1 MAYLTKE
8 IADAL
13 CTIITL
19 GFAAPEA
26 SEIERRGNMTFEYDA
41 PGDRADYERVREI
54 FNGLG
59 VPIVVQPSPSQTIMP
74 FVLGTNLPL
83 ALTQNFID
91 SLIDRSDT
99 VGRMMAGATGAN
111 APRGAYIGI
120 AFTVDATTGI
130 PVPGID
136 PLIYGPS
143 ELCQYDPVY
152 RQVRLGIDDSVKKAY
167 QTAMT
172 YTNAAAAAV
181 AAGNGDD
188 PATANP
194 FNDPY
199 VQGNLFRS
207 CHGMI
212 RAMAVQP
219 MPAGPYVAAGNT
231 EVYAELA
238 LGDNT
243 KKVSSCLPCAMFMA
257 SFGMPASSIHL
268 GRGDNWGLPGDVSL
282 AVQTAWANSILTHYR
297 RGITLFN
304 PMVFFNHGAA
314 NFRDYIKNEI
324 CKCPD
329 RFEDEIPYIF
339 LEALTFESSFSDKI
353 TKTLWN
359 ILN

>member
-1 MAYLTKE
+1 MMYLTKE

-19 GFAAPEA
+19 GFAV
-26 SEIERRGNMTFEYDA
+26 SEIEQRGNMTFEYDA
-41 PGDRADYERVREI
+41 PDGQADYERVREI

-59 VPIVVQPSPSQTIMP
+59 VPIVVQKSPDQTFMP
-74 FVLGTNLPL
+74 YVLGTNL
-83 ALTQNFID
+83 TNEQTENFIGKLPEH
-91 SLIDRSDT
+91 SDR
-99 VGRMMAGATGAN
+99 VKNIMAHAAGAN

-120 AFTVDATTGI
+120 AFTVNADSGEPAPET
-130 PVPGID
+130 D

-143 ELCQYDPVY
+143 ELCQYGPGYRPV
-152 RQVRLGIDDSVKKAY
+152 IDDSVEKAY

-188 PATANP
+188 TAVAAP
-194 FNDPY
+194 FNAPY
-199 VQGNLFRS
+199 MRGNLFRS

-212 RAMAVQP
+212 RAMTAHP
-219 MPAGPYVAAGNT
+219 PLTADGT
-231 EVYAELA
+231 TVYAELA

-257 SFGMPASSIHL
+257 SFGMPASSVHL
-268 GRGDNWGLPGDVSL
+268 GRGDNWGLPEEVLPDVR
-282 AVQTAWANSILTHYR
+282 TAWADSILTHYK
-297 RGITLFN
+297 RGISLFN
-304 PMVFFNHGAA
+304 PVVLFNHGAA
-314 NFRDYIKNEI
+314 NFDDYIRNEI
-324 CKCPD
+324 CRLPPD
-329 RFEDEIPYIF
+329 NINYELSEIF